1 MKIIKDNIKSIF
13 NLSNNQANL
22 LLLSTATSLFQ
33 GFVYYIIDK
42 DRFTFKYFVFTVI
55 MSFIYYI
62 FYYKTY
68 ITDKKKN

>member
-1 MKIIKDNIKSIF
+1 MKLIKNTIRTTF

-22 LLLSTATSLFQ
+22 LLLSTGTSLFQ
-33 GFVYYIIDK
+33 GFIYYMIDE
-42 DRFTFKYFVFTVI
+42 DRFSFKYFAFTVL

-68 ITDKKKN
+68 ITDKKKK